1 MSSSTL
7 RNRPTNNTT
16 RKTVT
21 ATAIPNVTLKTPT
34 KPLVLDD
41 YLAAVPPESNTY
53 LRQKEKLEHDS
64 AKQLPREAQNLFPTL
79 DDPEFNTKLV
89 QHPEFHVAGELDPVA
104 AAAVP
109 KSVEEESNKV
119 CASRDEDEDD
129 DRFLEHQLFVRNF
142 LAPTSPYNSLL
153 LYHSATANKW
163 CAAIGVAEE
172 WRRLHHSGG
181 GGATTTIFTTT
192 KEDADSFQKTL
203 FQPSMLEQIG
213 DRVVAK
219 WGCATE
225 GLLRDVNPTNA
236 AVPMAQ
242 LVQDIQQLIA
252 KTYHIKEDLSWGDPS
267 PTSSSSFVIIDN
279 IIPTPKLTEMLLSN
293 TDGKKQ
299 RKILLLYS
307 FPMLEKP
314 QEIVELVNLMNAND
328 GRGLIEA
335 NEVFDPRRSNKFVEA
350 HKENGHFVQE
360 SGEDLLRRKL
370 NGYVSFLRSE
380 TPYTHALRLYPDV
393 FAPDRVF
400 RESTSLWQTLGK
412 LVSSLSM
419 QPVTKP
425 VEYPTQQIH
434 GEPFAVDAS
443 GGSYSQRL
451 RHLPL
456 YLTHLGEEQERIYEE
471 MLKNT
476 KPGVSMTPLLEALTM
491 TYPKPA
497 MGTSSATFDSLM
509 METNGS
515 YEYRFPADRIF
526 APDRLPKYSGK
537 LAEICR
543 ILGTVKAAGNRVLI
557 VSFSNMVP
565 LALAL
570 EEYGFI
576 RVGGDALLR
585 QPGTTTTPQKKM
597 LSSYSLGF
605 STEADIVLLTAD
617 SDATTKHRNIRQ
629 IHFLDPPPHMN
640 RLEQIIATAIY
651 PRSHCGLPFSKRNVE
666 IYMHASV
673 SNASPREQADVFAYR
688 TVYESARAIGRVTRL
703 MKEVAVDSLF
713 APRDYSMSQFENNKI
728 KIQLPTQDSVME
740 FVAGDRP
747 YSAVCDYMEKCA
759 LPQWASAPRRA
770 TLQALLLEQ
779 PPIESRVTQRI
790 RQLFQEK
797 TIYKR
802 TDLLA
807 AVQRPRMFSLEKVV
821 KELSR
826 LISEKSD
833 VMYDQYG
840 RRGYL
845 VLRGD
850 IYAFQ
855 PVEITDTH
863 SGEFERTVPVEV
875 KPVSTVVGGGNV
887 DGKKKRKIFSEIIQ
901 DVQLKVD
908 VATGDSNVK
917 IARQPWYEHVQ
928 DWFNELQLVHHMT
941 ASEIRDYVVDHAIDV
956 MSEDEQR
963 VLLTT
968 LYQVAG
974 QKTMSSKTEK
984 RIRASI
990 DRRLATT
997 GDDAATNVRL
1007 GPRTFQQDPENG
1019 TWIVVPNEKSRMA
1032 AVLDDNGHVRFLN
1045 LARSKQV
1052 PVLLNLARSKQVPL
1066 LHKLH
1071 TKTLDNM
1078 RKSDLFH
1085 LLEQSSLHLPID
1097 LVRNRNASVKHV
1109 VVWVEMLLRHK
1120 KQM

>member
-1 MSSSTL
+1 MSSTTSTSTL

-16 RKTVT
+16 RKTVPT
-21 ATAIPNVTLKTPT
+21 ATPNVTLKTPT

-89 QHPEFHVAGELDPVA
+89 QHPEFHVAGELDPA
-104 AAAVP
+104 PP

-119 CASRDEDEDD
+119 CASRDEGTDD
-129 DRFLEHQLFVRNF
+129 DQFLEHQLFVRNF
-142 LAPTSPYNSLL
+142 LTPTSPYNSLL

-172 WRRLHHSGG
+172 WRRQHHSGG
-181 GGATTTIFTTT
+181 GTTTTVFTTT

-252 KTYHIKEDLSWGDPS
+252 KSYHIVQVHDLLSGNHPS
-267 PTSSSSFVIIDN
+267 PPSFVIIDN
-279 IIPTPKLTEMLLSN
+279 IPTPLPPKLTEMLS
-293 TDGKKQ
+293 TKKPGTTS
-299 RKILLLYS
+299 KILLLYS

-350 HKENGHFVQE
+350 HKENGHYVQE

-400 RESTSLWQTLGK
+400 RESTTLWQTLGK

-434 GEPFAVDAS
+434 GQPFAVDAS
-443 GGSYSQRL
+443 GGSQRL

-456 YLTHLGEEQERIYEE
+456 YLTHLGEEQERTYEE

-497 MGTSSATFDSLM
+497 MSSAQETATFDSLM

-543 ILGTVKAAGNRVLI
+543 ILGTVKASRVLI

-585 QPGTTTTPQKKM
+585 QQPGTPTTPQKKT

-605 STEADIVLLTAD
+605 SAEADIVLLTD
-617 SDATTKHRNIRQ
+617 SDATTTKHRNIRQ

-747 YSAVCDYMEKCA
+747 YSAVCDYMEKCT

-850 IYAFQ
+850 VYAFQ

-863 SGEFERTVPVEV
+863 SGEFERTVPVEM
-875 KPVSTVVGGGNV
+875 KPVTVSGGGLPRF
-887 DGKKKRKIFSEIIQ
+887 KQIIE

-908 VATGDSNVK
+908 VASGDSQ
-917 IARQPWYEHVQ
+917 ISHPWYEHVQ

-968 LYQVAG
+968 MYETAG
-974 QKTMSSKTEK
+974 QKTKSSVTEK
-984 RIRASI
+984 RIRKSL
-990 DRRLATT
+990 DRRMLPHHDENVLTAV
-997 GDDAATNVRL
+997 VRL
-1007 GPRTFQQDPENG
+1007 GPRAFQQQPEKG
-1019 TWIVVPNEKSRMA
+1019 TWITISVKNDNA
-1032 AVLDDNGHVRFLN
+1032 AKNQLFLDENGH
-1045 LARSKQV
+1045 
-1052 PVLLNLARSKQVPL
+1052 
-1066 LHKLH
+1066 LHVGK
-1071 TKTLDNM
+1071 TKKTLNKM

-1085 LLEQSSLHLPID
+1085 LLEQSSLNLPIH
-1097 LVRNRNASVKHV
+1097 VIRNRNVSVHHV
-1109 VVWVEMLLRHK
+1109 VVWVEMLLRHS
-1120 KQM
+1120 KQL

>member
-1 MSSSTL
+1 MSSTTL

-89 QHPEFHVAGELDPVA
+89 QHPEFHVAGELDA
-104 AAAVP
+104 AAAAP

-119 CASRDEDEDD
+119 CAATADDDDD

-172 WRRLHHSGG
+172 WRRHNHSGG
-181 GGATTTIFTTT
+181 GGTTTTIFTTT

-252 KTYHIKEDLSWGDPS
+252 KSYSIVQVHDLLSPS
-267 PTSSSSFVIIDN
+267 PPSFVIIDN
-279 IIPTPKLTEMLLSN
+279 IPTPLPPKLTEMLSPGP
-293 TDGKKQ
+293 TTS
-299 RKILLLYS
+299 KILLLYS

-335 NEVFDPRRSNKFVEA
+335 NEVFDPLRSNKFVEA
-350 HKENGHFVQE
+350 HKENGHYVQE

-400 RESTSLWQTLGK
+400 RESTTLWQTLGK
-412 LVSSLSM
+412 LASSLSM

-443 GGSYSQRL
+443 GGSHRL

-491 TYPKPA
+491 TYPKPP
-497 MGTSSATFDSLM
+497 MSSAQETATFDSLM

-543 ILGTVKAAGNRVLI
+543 ILGTVKASRVLI

-585 QPGTTTTPQKKM
+585 QQPGTPQKKM

-605 STEADIVLLTAD
+605 SAEADIVLLTD
-617 SDATTKHRNIRQ
+617 SDATTTKHRNIRQ

-640 RLEQIIATAIY
+640 RLEQMIATAIY
-651 PRSHCGLPFSKRNVE
+651 PRSHCGLPFSQRNVE

-703 MKEVAVDSLF
+703 MKEVAVDCLF

-770 TLQALLLEQ
+770 LSQALLLEQ

-797 TIYKR
+797 SIYKR

-850 IYAFQ
+850 VYAFQ

-875 KPVSTVVGGGNV
+875 KPVTVGGG
-887 DGKKKRKIFSEIIQ
+887 GKTLRFASSKTFSEIIE

-908 VATGDSNVK
+908 VATGDADVK
-917 IARQPWYEHVQ
+917 IAQDPWYEHVQ

-956 MSEDEQR
+956 MTEDEQR

-968 LYQVAG
+968 LYQTAG
-974 QKTMSSKTEK
+974 QKTKSSQTEK
-984 RIRASI
+984 RIRKSL
-990 DRRLATT
+990 DRRMH
-997 GDDAATNVRL
+997 DDAVDGAGVVRL
-1007 GPRTFQQDPENG
+1007 GPRTFQQHPENG
-1019 TWIVVPNEKSRMA
+1019 TWIAKISSPPVSKKPFFDKNGRLHLAGTKKP
-1032 AVLDDNGHVRFLN
+1032 LD
-1045 LARSKQV
+1045 K
-1052 PVLLNLARSKQVPL
+1052 
-1066 LHKLH
+1066 
-1071 TKTLDNM
+1071 M
-1078 RKSDLFH
+1078 RKLDLFH
-1085 LLEQSSLHLPID
+1085 LLEQSSSSSLNVP
-1097 LVRNRNASVKHV
+1097 RNRNVSVNHA
-1109 VVWVEMLLRHK
+1109 VVWVEMLLRHT
-1120 KQM
+1120 KQF